1 MIPPIVLDVKPHH
14 KVLDM
19 CAAPGSKTAQLIE
32 AIHAEED
39 VVPKGLVV
47 ANDSDNSRCY
57 MLVHQAKRLQ
67 SPAVIITNHD
77 ASIMP
82 NMKITDPKNPNEKVN
97 LRFDRILC
105 DVPCSGDGTLRK
117 NADIWP
123 KWSAAIGLNLHGIQ
137 YRILKRGIEL
147 LEVGGR
153 LVYST
158 CSLNPVEDEAVIQ
171 KILLEAG
178 KDNLVLEDATSL
190 VPGLKFTP
198 GLSSW
203 KVSHKGG
210 DLFSKWA
217 DVGEKFYSHVR
228 PSMVIFFDSIFNRNV
243 GILLFLLHDCYERR

>member
-32 AIHAEED
+32 AIHAVED

-67 SPAVIITNHD
+67 SPCVVITNHD

-82 NMKITDPKNPNEKVN
+82 NLQVPDPNSGELTN

-123 KWSAAIGLNLHGIQ
+123 KWSAGTSTNLHGIQ
-137 YRILKRGIEL
+137 WRILKRGMEL
-147 LEVGGR
+147 LEIGGR
-153 LVYST
+153 S
-158 CSLNPVEDEAVIQ
+158 A
-171 KILLEAG
+171 
-178 KDNLVLEDATSL
+178 
-190 VPGLKFTP
+190 
-198 GLSSW
+198 
-203 KVSHKGG
+203 
-210 DLFSKWA
+210 
-217 DVGEKFYSHVR
+217 
-228 PSMVIFFDSIFNRNV
+228 
-243 GILLFLLHDCYERR
+243 